1 LVTVPNDK
9 IGNVLVV
16 GVGGQGIILAAEVLA
31 GVCLEV
37 GLDVKQS
44 EVHGMAQRG
53 GSVVAHVRF
62 GRKIYSPVIERGRA
76 DYLLAFEMLE
86 ALRWADY
93 LHENG
98 LALVNRQRINPIRVA
113 GGGMGGGL
121 DYPDNLEDSLSDA
134 CARLKIIDGLAIAD
148 RQGLG
153 KAVNVALLGALSAFL
168 EFDDSTWRKV
178 IGRRVPKPT
187 VGLNLAVFDA
197 GRQAVEAGA

>member
-1 LVTVPNDK
+1 MTVTNEDPL
-9 IGNVLVV
+9 NVLVV

-31 GVCLEV
+31 GVCLEA

-93 LHENG
+93 LKGNG
-98 LALVNRQRINPIRVA
+98 LALVNRQRINPITVA
-113 GGGMGGGL
+113 GGES
-121 DYPDNLEDSLSDA
+121 DYPEDLEQSLADA
-134 CARLKIIDGLAIAD
+134 CSQLEIIDGLAIAEQ
-148 RQGLG
+148 QGLG
-153 KAVNVALLGALSAFL
+153 KAVNVALLGALAEHLGFEESL
-168 EFDDSTWRKV
+168 WRE
-178 IGRRVPKPT
+178 IITRRVPKPT
-187 VGLNLAVFDA
+187 VELNLVVFDA
-197 GRQAVEAGA
+197 GRRAVEDGGGGGGG